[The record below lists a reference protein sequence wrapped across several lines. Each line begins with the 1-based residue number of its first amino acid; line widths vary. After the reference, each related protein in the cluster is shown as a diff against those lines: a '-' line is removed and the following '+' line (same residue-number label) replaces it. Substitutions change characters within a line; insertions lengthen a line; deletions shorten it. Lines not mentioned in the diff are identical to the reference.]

1 MAKAYQENQ
10 DYEVLDEIPFWFNGQ
25 NFVNK
30 KRNALFACNIE
41 TGEVHRLTEPLF
53 SLDSLAMVGETA
65 YFLGEAYEAKPSE
78 HSSLWVLEGMPF
90 GASIPSFPLW
100 AASCWQ

>member
-1 MAKAYQENQ
+1 M
-10 DYEVLDEIPFWFNGQ
+10 LDEIPFWFNGQ

-78 HSSLWVLEGMPF
+78 HSSLWVLGGCPSVPQSQASHF
-90 GASIPSFPLW
+90 GRPAVGSRRKAPALRL
-100 AASCWQ
+100 